1 MININGY
8 VYNRIMQLET
18 AVGVNVDVAKL
29 VNAPDLES
37 GISQCVG
44 SNPIIGT
51 KTIRTAIFSNLGIK
65 LM

>member
-1 MININGY
+1 
-8 VYNRIMQLET
+8 MQLET

-51 KTIRTAIFSNLGIK
+51 KTIHTAIFSNLGIK